1 MIKRVRVAV
10 VAASLLL
17 SAVSVEVAGAT
28 DAPGAKAPSG
38 TAERAA
44 VRGGARLVTSARQ
57 VTEGDRYSLTAR
69 IKSAR
74 RASKVALQKLDPPAY
89 SFQDPQWVTV
99 GTTKV
104 RNRSKVT
111 FQAVAVETNVEHH
124 RVVVTYPKTKPIVS
138 QRVSVTVW
146 RWIPLSD
153 YDPYYE
159 AEPYAAIF
167 GTTTINGRAYRGW
180 GAATYSH
187 TGTWES
193 RFTPGRHCTA
203 FRGILG
209 VGDIS
214 ADGSTATI
222 AFTADDTAIYESPA
236 LTPGMSL
243 PLVLPLAAK
252 PYRFGIQLTDT
263 TPGSTTGRDEV
274 EAWPVIG
281 EPAFRC
287 TGV

>member
-1 MIKRVRVAV
+1 MIKRIRVAI

-17 SAVSVEVAGAT
+17 SVMSVEVAGAEA
-28 DAPGAKAPSG
+28 APGVKAPSG
-38 TAERAA
+38 AGERAVA
-44 VRGGARLVTSARQ
+44 SGGARLVTSARQ

-74 RASKVALQKLDPPAY
+74 RAWKVTLQKLDPPAY

-99 GTTKV
+99 KTTKV
-104 RNRSKVT
+104 RDRSKVK
-111 FQAVAVETNVEHH
+111 FQAVAVEMNVEQH
-124 RVVVTYPKTKPIVS
+124 RVVVTYPKTRPVVS
-138 QRVSVTVW
+138 QRVRVTVW

-167 GTTTINGRAYRGW
+167 GTTTINGRAYSGW

-193 RFTPGRHCTA
+193 RFTPGRHCTS

-214 ADGSTATI
+214 ADGSTANI
-222 AFTADDTAIYESPA
+222 AFTADDTTIYESPV

-243 PLVLPLAAK
+243 PLVLPLAVR

-263 TPGSTTGRDEV
+263 TPGGTTGRDEV